1 MHSAPPDSDPIP
13 PGWHRSPTGRGRP
26 YPAGIVAAV
35 RALVEGTELRFDEI
49 ADRTGVGEATV
60 GRWARRGG
68 WRRPDGGEAR
78 RTPRYRA
85 GHDVPR
91 CPHAE
96 VLACPAKP
104 MGESRSTRRRRA
116 CFETPPGCRPEAPRH
131 DAADKAADRGRPRH
145 APYGAAE
152 HEAARALIEGSRLGL
167 ERIGLQLGIGT
178 ATLFRWKKRFRWTRP
193 APPDRP
199 GPHHYRYRRLRGRP
213 YATDAVETARQLVI
227 TTLLPQARI
236 AARAGVTQATVSNW
250 IRRRGWTRPKAKPT
264 SHRFAASRRT
274 APTVA
279 SGDRRGR
286 GYDPQV
292 VAAARELYEQ
302 TQLSTVIIAARVKVS
317 AVTVARWAK
326 LKGWTRP
333 RDQPDPHG
341 RLPRRRR
348 GTRRAGLPPFS
359 W

>member
-1 MHSAPPDSDPIP
+1 METSPPDHDPIP
-13 PGWHRSPTGRGRP
+13 PGSRRSPTGRGRP

-49 ADRTGVGEATV
+49 AGRTGVGEETV

-68 WRRPDGGEAR
+68 WRRPDGGEAGR
-78 RTPRYRA
+78 GPT
-85 GHDVPR
+85 GD
-91 CPHAE
+91 
-96 VLACPAKP
+96 
-104 MGESRSTRRRRA
+104 GRSTPVVMVRSAEGASRTTRGRRA
-116 CFETPPGCRPEAPRH
+116 CFETPPGCLPEAPQH
-131 DAADKAADRGRPRH
+131 DAVDEAADRGQPRH
-145 APYGAAE
+145 ASYDAAD

-167 ERIGLQLGIGT
+167 ERIGLRLGIGT
-178 ATLFRWKKRFRWTRP
+178 ATLFRWRKRFGWSRP

-199 GPHHYRYRRLRGRP
+199 GPLHYRYRRLRGRP

-236 AARAGVTQATVSNW
+236 AARAGVSQATVSNW
-250 IRRRGWTRPKAKPT
+250 IRRRGWTRPTAKPT

-274 APTVA
+274 APTA
-279 SGDRRGR
+279 TTGNRRGR

-302 TQLSTVIIAARVKVS
+302 TELPTVIIAARAKVS
-317 AVTVARWAK
+317 AVTLARWARR
-326 LKGWTRP
+326 KGWTRP
-333 RDQPDPHG
+333 RDQLDPHG

-348 GTRRAGLPPFS
+348 GSRRSGLRDS
-359 W
+359 RW